1 MVFNSDNYEIQSKV
15 YEGTLALLLEQ
26 ATTVYQKAVSIGVE
40 IDIMHMVRQSLKSNN
55 DIKEDIQNENR

>member
-40 IDIMHMVRQSLKSNN
+40 IDIMHMVRQTLKSNN